1 MGHTARRSSETD
13 KEALL
18 ETYHQPTLDPAFGI
32 VATPV
37 SPGRR
42 PSRGTPSPTRKLRE
56 ALSPYLDLGALRHL
70 AAGEEDIRQA
80 LRGSGDPPPEV
91 VALLDTLTV
100 LLRPTERTQ
109 IKGPSDVA
117 GLLMLEMG
125 QLDQEQLRVVILN
138 TKNRVLKIH
147 TVYQGSLNASLVRVG
162 EVFKEALRLN
172 AAALILVH
180 NHPSGEPCAS
190 PEDVLLTRQVVEAG
204 KLLDCEALDH
214 LIIGQGRWLS
224 MRQNGLGFDKA

>member
-1 MGHTARRSSETD
+1 MHT
-13 KEALL
+13 
-18 ETYHQPTLDPAFGI
+18 YCQPMLDPAFGAI
-32 VATPV
+32 
-37 SPGRR
+37 SPSAPPYGRTH
-42 PSRGTPSPTRKLRE
+42 PSARTTDRKLRE
-56 ALSPYLDLGALRHL
+56 ALGPYLDLGKLRRL
-70 AAGEEDIRQA
+70 AAHQDDLWQA

-91 VALLDTLTV
+91 VALLDTLAV

-109 IKGPSDVA
+109 IKGPADVA
-117 GLLMLEMG
+117 ALLMLEMG
-125 QLDQEQLRVVILN
+125 RLDQEQLRVVILN
-138 TKNRVLKIH
+138 TRNRILKIH

-172 AAALILVH
+172 AAALLLVH

-204 KLLDCEALDH
+204 KLLDCEAIDH

-224 MRQNGLGFDKA
+224 MRQHGLGFEKM

>member
-1 MGHTARRSSETD
+1 M
-13 KEALL
+13 

-32 VATPV
+32 LIPPV

-42 PSRGTPSPTRKLRE
+42 SGRVTPSPTRKLRE
-56 ALSPYLDLGALRHL
+56 ALSPYLDLGTLRHL

-180 NHPSGEPCAS
+180 NHPSGELCAS

-204 KLLDCEALDH
+204 KLLDCEVLDH

>member
-1 MGHTARRSSETD
+1 M
-13 KEALL
+13 
-18 ETYHQPTLDPAFGI
+18 ETYHQPPLDPAFGLL
-32 VATPV
+32 PPSV

-42 PSRGTPSPTRKLRE
+42 FTRLTPASTRKLRE
-56 ALSPYLDLGALRHL
+56 ALSPYLDLGRLRHL
-70 AAGEEDIRQA
+70 AAGAEDLRQA
-80 LRGSGDPPPEV
+80 LRGSDVPPPEV
-91 VALLDTLTV
+91 VALLDTLAV
-100 LLRPTERTQ
+100 LLLPTERTQ
-109 IKGPSDVA
+109 IKGPSDLA

-147 TVYQGSLNASLVRVG
+147 TVYQGSLNASLVRIG

-214 LIIGQGRWLS
+214 LIIGQGRWTS
-224 MRQNGLGFDKA
+224 MRQIGLGFDKA